1 MTQRENISMGKDK
14 ESNSSDSRQHYDE
27 NFFRDLEKGSLQSAK
42 EIVPLVVRF
51 LQPASVVDVGCG
63 TGAWLSVF
71 KEQGIKDILGV
82 DGDYVNRD
90 SILIP
95 KEAFQSHDLT
105 SPLAINKKFD
115 LVVSLEV
122 AEHLPSNCAETFV
135 ESLTRL
141 GPVVMFSAAIPY
153 QGGQNHVNEQWQDYW
168 RILFNKKGYEAVD
181 FIRKKVWD
189 NPKVGT
195 WFAQNTLLYVHRDYM
210 EANSN
215 IKEEWEKSSFPL
227 SVVHPKSYEG
237 YVLLNNMGL
246 KRTLKAMPG
255 MILERIIQKIRER

>member
-1 MTQRENISMGKDK
+1 MRKGK
-14 ESNSSDSRQHYDE
+14 ESNSSDPAQHYDE
-27 NFFRDLEKGSLQSAK
+27 NFFRDLEKGSLQSAR

-51 LQPASVVDVGCG
+51 LRPESVVDVGCG

-71 KEQGIKDILGV
+71 KEQGIEDILGI
-82 DGDYVNRD
+82 DGDYVNLD

-95 KEAFQSHDLT
+95 KEAFQSYDLT
-105 SPLAINKKFD
+105 RPITINKNFD

-141 GPVVMFSAAIPY
+141 GSVVMFSAAIPY

-168 RILFNKKGYEAVD
+168 RILFNKRGYEAVD

-210 EANSN
+210 EANST
-215 IKEEWEKSSFPL
+215 IKEEWEKNSFPL
-227 SVVHPKSYEG
+227 SVVHPKSYES
-237 YVLLNNMGL
+237 YVLLNNIGL

-255 MILERIIQKIRER
+255 IILERIIQKIRDR